1 MNREDTTA
9 RVAKLAASHGA
20 ECMCTTC
27 LMADMDGHLVSAG
40 VDATAYAVEVTA
52 TAERT
57 RYLQPGATCGRG
69 VVRKVSPGQVGYIQN
84 LLRTRD
90 TRNLVR
96 LPGSEDV
103 ENMSLKGAS
112 DLIERLLSCPEIP
125 AMAAAANLATPA
137 QVKFATSLAAERGV
151 PADTFATLTRKEISK
166 TIDMLKGMPKVAA
179 PTAPTAPAEAP
190 EVPEGRYAIEVDG
203 VVKFYK
209 VDRPTEGKWA
219 GYVFV
224 KVQASDDTFP
234 IRNREA
240 KAQILA
246 TIAQDPKEAMLRYGR
261 EIGACGH
268 CGRTLTDEA
277 SRARGI
283 GPVCMNK
290 V

>member
-1 MNREDTTA
+1 MNANDTTA
-9 RVAKLAASHGA
+9 RVATLAASHGE
-20 ECMCTTC
+20 ECLCTAC
-27 LMADMDGHLVSAG
+27 MMADMDSHLVSAG
-40 VDATAYAVEVTA
+40 VDATAYAVEATA

-57 RYLQPGATCGRG
+57 RYATPGQACGRG
-69 VVRKVSPGQVGYIQN
+69 VVRKASHAQVEFIKN

-90 TRNLVR
+90 TRNLTR
-96 LPGSEDV
+96 LPGGEDV
-103 ENMSLKGAS
+103 DNISLKGAT

-137 QVKFATSLAAERGV
+137 QVKFAASLAAERGV

-166 TIDMLKGMPKVAA
+166 TIDMLKGMPRIAA
-179 PTAPTAPAEAP
+179 PTTPAEAP

-240 KAQILA
+240 KAAILA
-246 TIAQDPKEAMLRYGR
+246 TIAKDPKEAMLRYGR

-283 GPVCMNK
+283 GPICAGK